1 MVDEIK
7 TPDAIASAPA
17 ASAPASNPAPEIS
30 TTPATDSTAT
40 PAVSP
45 AEAAPSVVKPVA
57 EAPKAETPTPSETD
71 GVLGAEPKP
80 VEKKIDES
88 AKASES
94 KTPEKATVKP
104 EDSGKPAEKP
114 VLPTYDEFKTPE
126 GVKLDKEPLTA
137 FTNILGEIETGKL
150 DHKGMQEAGQ
160 KLIDLAAK
168 NTLDSINRLND
179 YYVEL
184 HKTNVDN
191 RLMALKAD
199 PKLGGKNFEK
209 TVSALHASV
218 LEYGGTEA
226 QIAEFRKEITEA
238 GLSPSPAI
246 CRLVYNMQQ
255 KINEYTTEGDSNRIV
270 PGAKPAAVKVKPY
283 EAFYSGNKSA

>member
-1 MVDEIK
+1 
-7 TPDAIASAPA
+7 
-17 ASAPASNPAPEIS
+17 
-30 TTPATDSTAT
+30 
-40 PAVSP
+40 
-45 AEAAPSVVKPVA
+45 
-57 EAPKAETPTPSETD
+57 
-71 GVLGAEPKP
+71 
-80 VEKKIDES
+80 
-88 AKASES
+88 
-94 KTPEKATVKP
+94 
-104 EDSGKPAEKP
+104 
-114 VLPTYDEFKTPE
+114 
-126 GVKLDKEPLTA
+126 
-137 FTNILGEIETGKL
+137 
-150 DHKGMQEAGQ
+150 MQEAGQ

-270 PGAKPAAVKVKPY
+270 PGAKPASVRVKPY
-283 EAFYSGNKSA
+283 EAFYSGGKSA